1 MAMTTIRSAEPR
13 DYPAFARLFPEL
25 EVDEP
30 VPAEER
36 WHKTILA
43 GMVLAEVGERAVGYV
58 FYETLGDLSY
68 IRNVVSD
75 PAHRRSGIGR
85 ALMTEVA
92 RRARAAGSTRWALN
106 VKPDNVAAIRLYES
120 LGFEAAYEGETV
132 RVRWDAIDPL
142 EAGDV
147 RAVELAPDDDAAFER
162 ALSIEA
168 GLLASRRAKGSVVVA
183 TTRAG
188 RPTGAASFDRQF
200 PGSYPFKAESRA
212 EAGAL
217 LRAMRERRLEIS
229 DSGTWRENGVQI
241 FVQNAPYIR
250 DALLSIGAAV
260 VLRILHMTGPLPGP

>member
-1 MAMTTIRSAEPR
+1 MTTIRSAEPR

-25 EVDEP
+25 GVDEP

-36 WHKTILA
+36 WQKMFLP
-43 GMVLAEVGERAVGYV
+43 GMVLAEVEGRPVGYA
-58 FYETLGDLSY
+58 FSETLGDLCY

-75 PAHRRSGIGR
+75 PGHRRSGIGR
-85 ALMTEVA
+85 ALMNEMA
-92 RRARAAGSTRWALN
+92 RRARDAGSARWALN
-106 VKPDNVAAIRLYES
+106 VKPDNVAAIKLYES

-132 RVRWDAIDPL
+132 RVRWDAIEPLDP
-142 EAGDV
+142 GDV
-147 RAVELAPDDDAAFER
+147 RAVELAPEDDAAFEG

-168 GLLASRRAKGSVVVA
+168 GLLASRRTRGSVILGTKTA
-183 TTRAG
+183 A

-200 PGSYPFKAESRA
+200 PGGYPFKAESRS

-229 DSGTWRENGVQI
+229 DCGSWRESGVQI
-241 FVQNAPYIR
+241 FVQNAPDVR

-260 VLRILHMTGPLPGP
+260 VLRILHMTGALPAP